1 MVHERRFV
9 LGCAADDVFLT
20 SSHNASYLGVTPPI
34 AVSESTEREK
44 EVTQT
49 LMEELRRQNSFEAED
64 ESRKR

>member
-1 MVHERRFV
+1 MVNEKRCVALMTFSF
-9 LGCAADDVFLT
+9 A
-20 SSHNASYLGVTPPI
+20 SHTQMPSYLGVTPPI